1 MTPTAGEA
9 QDRRVDDRIIDLTEY
24 LRRREERDEASA
36 RSTFAVWGGEGE
48 RSRFALPLWRATY
61 LARGSRAAL
70 VWEPVGVAKDRLTPL
85 IVLDLG
91 RDPART
97 LVRGSLV
104 AGLRDVQEAPAVA
117 EEEGGITV
125 FLGERANRR
134 WYLVIT
140 DLDEG
145 TPPLEGKARE
155 DILFVAGECAGLLF
169 NRDLDTVDD
178 PGD

>member
-1 MTPTAGEA
+1 
-9 QDRRVDDRIIDLTEY
+9 VDDRIIDLTEY

-36 RSTFAVWGGEGE
+36 RNTFAVWGGEGE

-70 VWEPVGVAKDRLTPL
+70 ASEAIGAGEDHLTPL

-91 RDPART
+91 QDPART
-97 LVRGSLV
+97 RVPSALV
-104 AGLRDVQEAPAVA
+104 AGVRDVQEAPAIA
-117 EEEGGITV
+117 QEEEAAIVV
-125 FLGERANRR
+125 FLGERGSRR

-145 TPPLEGKARE
+145 TPFLEGKARE
-155 DILFVAGECAGLLF
+155 DIFFVAGECAGLLF
-169 NRDLDTVDD
+169 NRDLDALDD
-178 PGD
+178 PDD

>member
-1 MTPTAGEA
+1 
-9 QDRRVDDRIIDLTEY
+9 
-24 LRRREERDEASA
+24 
-36 RSTFAVWGGEGE
+36 
-48 RSRFALPLWRATY
+48 
-61 LARGSRAAL
+61 
-70 VWEPVGVAKDRLTPL
+70 VAKDRLTPL

>member
-1 MTPTAGEA
+1 
-9 QDRRVDDRIIDLTEY
+9 VDDRIIDLTEY
-24 LRRREERDEASA
+24 LRRREEREEATA

-70 VWEPVGVAKDRLTPL
+70 ASEPVGAAEDRLTPL

-91 RDPART
+91 QEPART
-97 LVRGSLV
+97 LVRAALAEGV
-104 AGLRDVQEAPAVA
+104 RDVQEAPAITEKEDA
-117 EEEGGITV
+117 GIAV
-125 FLGERANRR
+125 FLGERGGRR

-169 NRDLDTVDD
+169 NRDLDELDD
-178 PGD
+178 PDD